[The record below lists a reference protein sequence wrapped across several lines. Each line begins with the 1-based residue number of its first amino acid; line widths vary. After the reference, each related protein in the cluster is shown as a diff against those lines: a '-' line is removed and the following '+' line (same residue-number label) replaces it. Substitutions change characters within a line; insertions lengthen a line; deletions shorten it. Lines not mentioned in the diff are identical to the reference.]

1 MCASRI
7 RPFEYYKASDEGKNS
22 PITDEERY
30 FLQTLQFI
38 RKKRKSLARTNAL
51 MVCEGP
57 NVEGF
62 MLALNGIVIILGET
76 EPETDL

>member
-1 MCASRI
+1 VLVELGLSNIIKRLTKVKIALLQMKRDIS
-7 RPFEYYKASDEGKNS
+7 YKHSSLSA
-22 PITDEERY
+22 
-30 FLQTLQFI
+30 
-38 RKKRKSLARTNAL
+38 KKKSLARTNAL
-51 MVCEGP
+51 MVCEVP

>member
-1 MCASRI
+1 
-7 RPFEYYKASDEGKNS
+7 
-22 PITDEERY
+22 
-30 FLQTLQFI
+30 
-38 RKKRKSLARTNAL
+38 